1 MEVVIS
7 QRTCGSSY
15 VSSTPSSGRVSF
27 NSHPDD
33 YFSLPASPTTGLMIS
48 SFSITKEL
56 EKNCEDCS
64 DLDYF
69 EFDISQHF
77 QSLRDE
83 EQQEEKPQ
91 EGRASLS
98 MSFADDQLFCD
109 GQVLPLKLPP
119 RLQYSQCTKHRN
131 RKSNAAVLTKSKSL
145 LSKRPFHIWSF
156 RKNEP
161 KDFDPFK
168 VALEH
173 VRKETSASDMAS
185 PHRRARSLSPK
196 RTPPSPDWTQCNK
209 SPGRVEHENQPPTS
223 QQNQPS
229 STQQHNLQNKPGNG
243 EPTKPDPLTFSGSTL
258 KAEPSI
264 DIKRSRSYLKE
275 FRRLGSVR
283 LFRSATEGRADSK
296 DKLRPHTAA
305 LTKHSSFKKV
315 VSGRKR
321 NNTSCV
327 LSCFSF
333 GEKHQMDN

>member
-7 QRTCGSSY
+7 QRTSGSSY

-33 YFSLPASPTTGLMIS
+33 YFILPGSPTTGLTIS
-48 SFSITKEL
+48 SFGVMKEL
-56 EKNCEDCS
+56 EKNYEDCS

-77 QSLRDE
+77 RSLCDE

-91 EGRASLS
+91 EEQASLS
-98 MSFADDQLFCD
+98 MSFADELFCD

-145 LSKRPFHIWSF
+145 LSKRPFHRWSF
-156 RKNEP
+156 RKNET

-173 VRKETSASDMAS
+173 VRMETRSSDMSS
-185 PHRRARSLSPK
+185 PYHRRARSLSPK
-196 RTPPSPDWTQCNK
+196 RSPPDWTQCNN
-209 SPGRVEHENQPPTS
+209 SPLPVEPTS
-223 QQNQPS
+223 QQNQAS
-229 STQQHNLQNKPGNG
+229 STQQHNLQNKPENG
-243 EPTKPDPLTFSGSTL
+243 EPTKPAPPTFSGSTL

-275 FRRLGSVR
+275 FRRLGSVN

-305 LTKHSSFKKV
+305 LTKHQKV
-315 VSGRKR
+315 VSGRKT
-321 NNTSCV
+321 NKTTYV
-327 LSCFSF
+327 FSCFSF
-333 GEKHQMDN
+333 GKKHQMDD